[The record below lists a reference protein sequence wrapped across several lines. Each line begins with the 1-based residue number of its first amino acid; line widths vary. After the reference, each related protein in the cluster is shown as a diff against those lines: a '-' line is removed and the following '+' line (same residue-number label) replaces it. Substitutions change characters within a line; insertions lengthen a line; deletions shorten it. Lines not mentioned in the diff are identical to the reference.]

1 MKSLLND
8 VADFHRACDI
18 PILAKPQFVPER
30 AALRSALIAEECQE
44 TVDAIARG
52 DIEKIADGLAD
63 VIYVAIGTALEFGI
77 PLERVWAEV
86 HRSNM
91 AKLDPATGKVVRRAD
106 GKVLKPEGW
115 MPPDVLGALADK
127 D

>member
-1 MKSLLND
+1 MKTLLDD
-8 VADFHRACDI
+8 VAGFHQACDL
-18 PILAKPQFVPER
+18 PVLAKPQFVPER
-30 AALRSALIAEECQE
+30 AALRAALLAEECQE
-44 TVDAIARG
+44 TVEALERG
-52 DIEKIADGLAD
+52 DMEKIADGLVD

-91 AKLDPATGKVVRRAD
+91 AKVDPVTGKVVKRVD

-115 MPPDVLGALADK
+115 TPPDVARAIAGED
-127 D
+127 

>member
-1 MKSLLND
+1 MKTLLDD
-8 VADFHRACDI
+8 VAGFHQACDL
-18 PILAKPQFVPER
+18 PVLAKPQFVPER
-30 AALRSALIAEECQE
+30 AALRAALLAEECQE
-44 TVDAIARG
+44 TVEALERG
-52 DIEKIADGLAD
+52 DMEKIADGLAD

-91 AKLDPATGKVVRRAD
+91 AKVDPVTGKVVKRVD

-115 MPPDVLGALADK
+115 TPPDVARAIAGED
-127 D
+127 